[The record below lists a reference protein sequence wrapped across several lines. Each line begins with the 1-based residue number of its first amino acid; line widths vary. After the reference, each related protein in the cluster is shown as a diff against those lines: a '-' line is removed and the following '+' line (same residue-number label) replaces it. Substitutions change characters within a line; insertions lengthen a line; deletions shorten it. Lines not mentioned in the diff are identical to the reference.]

1 MPKKSQPGIN
11 VFYPTAP
18 HPKQL
23 EVLEAIDNGSRF
35 ILLRAGRK
43 WRKTSLGISRLFEGA
58 LTTGLVYPYIAP
70 NKLQA
75 KNIAWNDHISRLL
88 DHFKEQKVPY
98 TTNEAELS
106 VKFPNGGKV
115 QLYGVEN
122 QESLRGI
129 SNWGGI
135 FCDEYDDWEEDIW
148 PLILR
153 PNLVPHKAWAII
165 AGTPKGKRGMW
176 RMSQSGIFK
185 QFHYSSYDNPDLSPG
200 ELEEL
205 ANEYKSYGEDYYM
218 QEIMAEYIKPI
229 GVVFKEFQEDTQ
241 VTKKVHYDSN
251 LPLHVSWDF
260 GINDPT
266 AMIWL
271 QPYES
276 ELRVVD
282 YYEASDSSINHFV
295 QVLKSKPY
303 APVSMHVGDIAG
315 RSRSLITG
323 TSVIEEL
330 RKLGV
335 FIRTNS
341 IPDIPS
347 QVRTAHKFIP
357 QLFIRKCP
365 ETERFVDVLNNYRYP
380 DAKRENAINQSNEIP
395 MHDQYSHGARAF
407 EYYCWEQ
414 DMTMPSKMAKKKSKE
429 YDSITGRLIS

>member
-1 MPKKSQPGIN
+1 MSTPTIN
-11 VFYPTAP
+11 VFAPTHP

-23 EVLEAIDNGSRF
+23 EVLTAIDNGSRF

-43 WRKTSLGISRLFEGA
+43 WRKTSLIISRLIEGA
-58 LTTGLVYPYIAP
+58 LETGLVYPYIAP

-88 DHFKEQKVPY
+88 DHFKELGVPFK
-98 TTNEAELS
+98 TNEAELS
-106 VKFPNGGKV
+106 ITFKNGGKV

-122 QESLRGI
+122 KESLRGI

-135 FCDEYDDWEEDIW
+135 GCDEYDDWEEDIW
-148 PLILR
+148 PLIIR
-153 PNLVPHKAWAII
+153 PNLTTHKAWAII

-176 RMSQSGIFK
+176 RMSQSGIFAE
-185 QFHYSSYDNPDLSPG
+185 FHYSSYDNPDLSRT
-200 ELEEL
+200 ELDEL
-205 ANEYKSYGEDYYM
+205 AIEYKSYGEDFYQ

-229 GVVFKEFQEDTQ
+229 GVVYKEFNEEKQ
-241 VTKKVHYDSN
+241 VKEFNYDSN
-251 LPLHVSWDF
+251 LPLHVAWDF

-266 AMIWL
+266 AMIWI

-276 ELRVVD
+276 EYRVVD

-303 APVSMHVGDIAG
+303 APVSMHIGDIAG
-315 RSRSLITG
+315 RSRSLVTG
-323 TSVIEEL
+323 TSVIDEL

-335 FIRTNS
+335 FMRTNS

-357 QLFIRKCP
+357 QLFIKKQP
-365 ETERFVDVLNNYRYP
+365 STERFIDVLNNYRYP
-380 DAKRENAINQSNEIP
+380 DAKKENAINQSNEIP

-407 EYYCWEQ
+407 EYWCWEE
-414 DMTMPSKMAKKKSKE
+414 DMNMPQKMKPKKMKE
-429 YDSITGRLIS
+429 YDGITGRLIT